1 MKKGASAATR
11 INNIQLALSNKDQ
24 SHPLDA
30 IIESTTKKK
39 FSQFLPEKPDP
50 PRLQW
55 LKKHRHI
62 RTFKIE
68 KRNQ

>member
-1 MKKGASAATR
+1 MKKEASAATR

-39 FSQFLPEKPDP
+39 LSPDP